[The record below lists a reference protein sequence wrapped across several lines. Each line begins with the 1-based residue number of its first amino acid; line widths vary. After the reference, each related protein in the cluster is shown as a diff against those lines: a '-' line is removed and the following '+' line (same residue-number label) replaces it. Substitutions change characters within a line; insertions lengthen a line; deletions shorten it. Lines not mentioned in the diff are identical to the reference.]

1 MRHKYKNDIVEAFSW
16 IWGISALAL
25 GLYFLAGRNCW
36 AVVCFSVGVP
46 MFRTKLRWARIGY
59 CIIMMGLL
67 LFCVYLSCSGGF
79 WAVGEDWLQKAVV

>member
-46 MFRTKLRWARIGY
+46 MFRTNLRWARTG
-59 CIIMMGLL
+59 CRRQLFDVLL
-67 LFCVYLSCSGGF
+67 DINS
-79 WAVGEDWLQKAVV
+79 K